1 MNTPITEFQR
11 RVLLALIDAEA
22 AVVLGYSEKTLQKW
36 RNQGTGPRW
45 TSCNG
50 RIWYRRDWIEE
61 GLESIWAKARG
72 NTAG

>member
-1 MNTPITEFQR
+1 MTGERLT
-11 RVLLALIDAEA
+11 AKEA

-36 RNQGTGPRW
+36 RNQGTAPRW

-61 GLESIWAKARG
+61 WLESIWAKARG
-72 NTAG
+72 NTA

>member
-1 MNTPITEFQR
+1 MTGDRLT
-11 RVLLALIDAEA
+11 AKEA

-50 RIWYRRDWIEE
+50 RIWYRQDWIEE
-61 GLESIWAKARG
+61 WLESIWAKARG